1 MRKESVVEGIDSGR
15 LRPIIDPAIGRVAG
29 TICQIS
35 AVLSS
40 SANTRLPGI
49 VLLSAYFIA

>member
-49 VLLSAYFIA
+49 VLLSAYFIV